1 MNIKILIT
9 VLLFS
14 SVWACTPNQ
23 KKEAKD
29 VKEEVSQLGE
39 VMTDDMRQQW
49 EETKDQAIVYQE
61 KLDRQI
67 DEIDKKMENASNETK
82 QELKEQRKELV
93 EWRDGVEKRIN
104 SMGKEVN
111 EDWNIFV
118 RETKEYFKKLDKAL
132 DS

>member
-1 MNIKILIT
+1 
-9 VLLFS
+9 
-14 SVWACTPNQ
+14 
-23 KKEAKD
+23 
-29 VKEEVSQLGE
+29 
-39 VMTDDMRQQW
+39 
-49 EETKDQAIVYQE
+49 
-61 KLDRQI
+61 
-67 DEIDKKMENASNETK
+67 MENSSNETK